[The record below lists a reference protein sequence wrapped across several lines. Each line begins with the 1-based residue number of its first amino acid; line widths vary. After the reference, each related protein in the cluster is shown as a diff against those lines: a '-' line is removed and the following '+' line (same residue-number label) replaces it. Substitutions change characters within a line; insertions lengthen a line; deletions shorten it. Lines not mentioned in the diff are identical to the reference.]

1 MIKYEFKVNGVRC
14 VRVSKALARKAYNY
28 GLRVYFCPCKLR
40 PGFPWN
46 PEIAIAKQ
54 YSNSDSFETEL
65 NEFEF
70 YNCDSNKVGRYA
82 SFYMEKW
89 NMLHFQFSD
98 GSNPY
103 VFKSSLPENRV
114 KELDKWKK
122 GGWSLNCVKEE
133 NGIAE
138 FVLKEG

>member
-1 MIKYEFKVNGVRC
+1 MIKYEFKLNGITC

-28 GLRVYFCPCKLR
+28 GLGVYFCPSKLR

-46 PEIAIAKQ
+46 PEIRIVKHD
-54 YSNSDSFETEL
+54 SNSFETVL
-65 NEFEF
+65 NEFEY
-70 YNCDSNKVGRYA
+70 YNCSNAETGRYTA
-82 SFYMEKW
+82 FYMEKW

-114 KELDKWKK
+114 KELDKWSKNNSITIDSERD
-122 GGWSLNCVKEE
+122 G
-133 NGIAE
+133 
-138 FVLKEG
+138 FVFCTLRRI

>member
-1 MIKYEFKVNGVRC
+1 MIKYEFKINGITC

-54 YSNSDSFETEL
+54 DGDSFETVL
-65 NEFEF
+65 NAFEF
-70 YNCDSNKVGRYA
+70 HNCNLNAVGRYTA
-82 SFYMEKW
+82 FYMEKW
-89 NMLHFQFSD
+89 NMIHFQFSN

-103 VFKSSLPENRV
+103 IFKSSRPETRIKV
-114 KELDKWKK
+114 LET
-122 GGWSLNCVKEE
+122 WSKNYFITIDSERD
-133 NGIAE
+133 G
-138 FVLKEG
+138 FVSCTLRRR